1 MTSHQRSIQ
10 CGNGEAKVFD
20 VKCDE
25 SEVVVSLENG
35 TIEVYDKDD
44 LSLRHFCAGQLTHG
58 VHLGLHRRYI
68 VTGFFDKVVDVWI
81 RPMGDTDDL
90 MDTNGDIIKVQ
101 RVELESSVYVVKVM
115 TIARVFLCWNRNKI
129 ILKIGGKEVPPIFF
143 VIVHSVGFKRKFS
156 IETFFPAQV
165 TSDYALASLVNG
177 SVIVFNV
184 TGDEKSPLKWHF
196 TIEGNYQFCHLPRSL
211 V

>member
-1 MTSHQRSIQ
+1 MISHQRSIQ

-115 TIARVFLCWNRNKI
+115 TIARVFLCRNRNKI

-156 IETFFPAQV
+156 IETFF
-165 TSDYALASLVNG
+165 SR
-177 SVIVFNV
+177 
-184 TGDEKSPLKWHF
+184 TGDVRLCPSVTRQRVSHRVQRH
-196 TIEGNYQFCHLPRSL
+196 G
-211 V
+211 